1 MMING
6 VNSSS
11 SAFVMLSM
19 PVQVYLAEAGYLMGQ
34 AGVPKQAI
42 LTSLAGVQVPDLDS
56 FQQVLQGLPA
66 GSRPTLQYFTPTERH
81 RKKSVVLHLDYT
93 WCAQSNIAQLIPS
106 AQYVVHGQ
114 QFAFV
119 KMG

>member
-1 MMING
+1 MFSSLL
-6 VNSSS
+6 VYFLFSSS
-11 SAFVMLSM
+11 MSCA
-19 PVQVYLAEAGYLMGQ
+19 VYLAEAGYLLGQ

-42 LTSLAGVQVPDLDS
+42 LTSLAGKQTPDLHC

-93 WCAQSNIAQLIPS
+93 WCASSIKQCAVES
-106 AQYVVHGQ
+106 
-114 QFAFV
+114 
-119 KMG
+119 